1 MSTERAG
8 AADDP
13 RRPTLDSTCQP
24 MPNDA
29 PTCVVGCAWRCV
41 PRTREAERHPRERE
55 STAGCS
61 RSGTTAGE
69 RLQSSHARHDVA
81 SRGIQQL
88 LTPHPPGREPTSI
101 RRRYRRTIASGGP
114 ARARAADAERPRVP
128 CLRER
133 SRELCDEHA
142 HERGSARERHATCSM
157 RVAYKRQRR
166 EAGAAST
173 GGVAAACRRA
183 ARRT

>member
-1 MSTERAG
+1 MIPAGRLSTPHASRCRTTRRHASSDAPGGASTAHARRNDTRENASRRQA
-8 AADDP
+8 AAD
-13 RRPTLDSTCQP
+13 
-24 MPNDA
+24 
-29 PTCVVGCAWRCV
+29 
-41 PRTREAERHPRERE
+41 RERPP
-55 STAGCS
+55 A
-61 RSGTTAGE
+61 SGF
-69 RLQSSHARHDVA
+69 SSHARHDVA

-157 RVAYKRQRR
+157 RVAYGTSAQRR